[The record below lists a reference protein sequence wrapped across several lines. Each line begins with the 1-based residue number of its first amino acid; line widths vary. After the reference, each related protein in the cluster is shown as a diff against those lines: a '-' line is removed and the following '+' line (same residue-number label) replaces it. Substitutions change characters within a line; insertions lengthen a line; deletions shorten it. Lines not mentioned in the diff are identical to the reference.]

1 MSSIQTGHRAR
12 LRERF
17 IKSGLEGFSK
27 HEIVELVL
35 TLIIPRRDVKPQARA
50 LLEHFG
56 SLRGIFDASQQELA
70 GVPGLGKVAP
80 VALSIVLA
88 AAEAYLGE
96 RAAVGEQFLD
106 LERVSKF
113 WRLRLGSLR
122 HEEFHVAYLDSSH
135 RLLKDGTE
143 ALEVGVPDRAVVY
156 PRKVM
161 ESALRRSATA
171 LIVAHNHPSGEAYP
185 SEVDKE
191 LTRALVNAAQVLQLR
206 LLDHLI
212 VTADTVFSFKREG
225 LL

>member
-1 MSSIQTGHRAR
+1 MSSIQAGHRSR

-17 IKSGLEGFSK
+17 IKNGLDGFSQQ
-27 HEIVELVL
+27 EVVELVL
-35 TLIIPRRDVKPQARA
+35 TLAIPRRDVKPQARA
-50 LLEHFG
+50 LLQRFG
-56 SLRGIFDASQQELA
+56 SLRGIFDASMRDVA
-70 GVPGLGKVAP
+70 TIPGMGEVAP

-88 AAEAYLGE
+88 AAEAYLCE
-96 RAAVGEQFLD
+96 RASVGEQFLN
-106 LERVSKF
+106 LESVSKF

-143 ALEVGVPDRAVVY
+143 VLEVGVPDRAVVY

-161 ESALRRSATA
+161 ESALRRGATA
-171 LIVAHNHPSGEAYP
+171 MIVAHNHPSGEARP
-185 SEVDKE
+185 SEADKE
-191 LTRALVNAAQVLQLR
+191 LTCVLSAAAKVLQLR
-206 LLDHLI
+206 LLDHLL